1 MALAVAIS
9 FFSFGGFMRL
19 VRTTQR
25 RAVALLVAIII
36 FAGYLL
42 VNIAKLCVF
51 KYSYYIDKTYDQI
64 TTTTPLTASRGT
76 IYDSSMNILASSS
89 TSWRLFVSSKDIKT
103 AEKNTGID
111 YTKIIS
117 EGLADLI
124 NTTRGVIYEKI
135 KSTSTLDITIKKSI
149 DKDEYNA
156 VLSFIRKN
164 NLERLVFLEARS
176 ERSYPN
182 GTMMAHLLGFT
193 GSDSQG
199 LYGLE
204 YYYDDYLKGEDGYY
218 LYAKDAV
225 GNALDTEYSTYVAA
239 RDGASLVTTLDSY
252 IQEVLEA
259 TIEEVRVN
267 HLVENRVSGIVMNI
281 HTGAILAM
289 ATTSPFNPNS
299 PFELDAV
306 SEKKLEDSGFVEGS
320 EEYKAYRREL
330 MEIMWSNKA
339 ISETYEP
346 GSTFKLITVSAA
358 LNSGIAD
365 LNDTF
370 SCTGYK
376 QIGGYRIRCH
386 KAGGHGSGFNLAYG
400 LQMSCNPCM
409 MSLAERLGAN
419 RFYSYVDAFGYF
431 DKTGIDL
438 PSEASTIFHKEEN
451 IGTTELATASFGQ
464 RFKVTMINHLRAIS
478 AVANGGFLVTPY
490 VVEKII
496 SSDGEVLMQHESK
509 KNSSVISSEVSD
521 TVSKILIDG
530 VNGDGGAKNAGVY
543 GYDIAAKTGT
553 SQKFDVLDENGNSY
567 LRISSTVA
575 YAADS
580 ENGIAMIIIA
590 DEPNSTV
597 KYGSVVAAPYVS
609 KVLEKVLP
617 YLNYKSN
624 APEINVKVDDYV
636 GLNIETAK
644 KLITEAGLSY
654 EVVGSGEKVIAQ
666 TPRGAETVSLP
677 LSKVILYTEI
687 REDEYTTVPSL
698 IGLTTDEAIR
708 ACIDA
713 KLNVLIVGNELS
725 STSRSSTIYEQSLK
739 AGERVKKG
747 SVIRIRPIT
756 TEFED

>member
-1 MALAVAIS
+1 MASAVAI
-9 FFSFGGFMRL
+9 FFVFGGEMLLFR
-19 VRTTQR
+19 VTHK
-25 RAVALLVAIII
+25 RAVALMLVIVL
-36 FAGYLL
+36 FSGYLL
-42 VNIAKLCVF
+42 WSVFSLGFF

-64 TTTTPLTASRGT
+64 TTSTALTANRGT
-76 IYDSSMNILASSS
+76 IYDSSMNVLASSS
-89 TSWRLFVSSKDIKT
+89 TTWRLFVSSKDIKT
-103 AEKNTGID
+103 REKNDGVD
-111 YTKIIS
+111 YTKIIAN
-117 EGLADLI
+117 GLADII
-124 NTTRGVIYEKI
+124 NTTPSVISEKI
-135 KSTSTLDITIKKSI
+135 KGTNTLDITLKKSI
-149 DKDEYNA
+149 DKEQYDR
-156 VLSFIRKN
+156 VLTFIKDN
-164 NLERLVFLEARS
+164 KLESLVFLEALS
-176 ERSYPN
+176 ERLYPN
-182 GTMMAHLLGFT
+182 GTLMAHVLGFT

-225 GNALDTEYSTYVAA
+225 GNALDTEYTTYVPAK
-239 RDGASLVTTLDSY
+239 DGASLVTTLDTY

-267 HLVENRVSGIVMNI
+267 HLVDNRVSGIVMNI

-299 PFELDAV
+299 PFELDSV
-306 SEKKLEDSGFVEGS
+306 SQAKLDSSGYAADS
-320 EEYKAYRREL
+320 EEYKAYKREL
-330 MEIMWSNKA
+330 LEIMWSNKA

-358 LNSGIAD
+358 LDSGVAT

-370 SCTGYK
+370 SCNGYK

-386 KAGGHGSGFNLAYG
+386 KVTGHGSGFNLGYG

-419 RFYSYVDAFGYF
+419 RFYSYVDRFGYF
-431 DKTGIDL
+431 EKTGIDL

-464 RFKVTMINHLRAIS
+464 RFKVTMINHLRAIC
-478 AVANGGFLVTPY
+478 AVANGGTLVTPY
-490 VVEKII
+490 VVERIV
-496 SSDGEVLMQHESK
+496 SSDGEIIMQHQ
-509 KNSSVISSEVSD
+509 SSGGDLVISAEVSE
-521 TVSKILIDG
+521 TVSKILVDG
-530 VNGDGGAKNAGVY
+530 VNGDGGAKNAGVF

-575 YAADS
+575 YALDP

-624 APEINVKVDDYV
+624 APEINVTVDDYV
-636 GLNIETAK
+636 GLNIDTAK
-644 KLITEAGLSY
+644 KLITEAGLAY
-654 EVVGSGEKVIAQ
+654 EVVGNGDKVLAQ
-666 TPRGAETVSLP
+666 TPRGVETVTLP
-677 LSKVILYTEI
+677 LSRIILYTEI
-687 REDEYTTVPSL
+687 VEDEYVLVPSL
-698 IGLTTDEAIR
+698 IGLTTKEAITL
-708 ACIDA
+708 ASNAGLNICIT
-713 KLNVLIVGNELS
+713 GNEL
-725 STSRSSTIYEQSLK
+725 TNMAGGRTVCEQSLT
-739 AGERVKKG
+739 AGTKVKRG
-747 SVIRIRPIT
+747 SVIKIRPIT

>member
-1 MALAVAIS
+1 MVHAVAIS
-9 FFSFGGFMRL
+9 FLFFGGKMQLLR
-19 VRTTQR
+19 VTHK
-25 RAVALLVAIII
+25 RAVALLLAVVL
-36 FAGYLL
+36 FSGYLL
-42 VNIAKLCVF
+42 WNIFSLGFF

-64 TTTTPLTASRGT
+64 TTSTALRANRGA

-89 TSWRLFVSSKDIKT
+89 TTWRLFVSSRDIKT
-103 AEKNTGID
+103 KERDDGID

-117 EGLADLI
+117 EGISDII
-124 NTTRGVIYEKI
+124 NTTPSVISEKI
-135 KSTSTLDITIKKSI
+135 KGTNTLDITLKKSI
-149 DKDEYNA
+149 DKEQYER
-156 VLSFIRKN
+156 VIEFIKKN
-164 NLERLVFLEARS
+164 SLESLVFLEALS

-182 GTMMAHLLGFT
+182 NTLFAHVLGFT

-204 YYYDDYLKGEDGYY
+204 YYYDEYLKGEDGYY

-225 GNALDTEYSTYVAA
+225 GNALDTEYTTYVPA
-239 RDGASLVTTLDSY
+239 RDGASLQTTLDTY

-267 HLVENRVSGIVMNI
+267 HMVENRVSGIVMNI

-289 ATTSPFNPNS
+289 ATTSPFDPNN
-299 PFELDAV
+299 PFELDSV
-306 SEKKLEDSGFVEGS
+306 SQAKLDASGYAPES
-320 EEYKAYRREL
+320 DEYKAYKKSL

-358 LNSGIAD
+358 LDSGVAT

-370 SCTGYK
+370 SCNGYK

-386 KAGGHGSGFNLAYG
+386 KTTGHGSGFNLGYG

-419 RFYSYVDAFGYF
+419 RFYSYVDRFGYF
-431 DKTGIDL
+431 EKTGIDL

-464 RFKVTMINHLRAIS
+464 RFKVTMINHLRAIC
-478 AVANGGFLVTPY
+478 AVANGGKLVTPY
-490 VVEKII
+490 IVERII
-496 SSDGEVLMQHESK
+496 SSDGEVIMKHESEDGER
-509 KNSSVISSEVSD
+509 VISEDVSA
-521 TVSKILIDG
+521 TVSKILVDG
-530 VNGDGGAKNAGVY
+530 VNGDGGAKNAGVF

-575 YAADS
+575 YAADP

-590 DEPNSTV
+590 DEPTSTV

-609 KVLEKVLP
+609 KVLERVLP

-624 APEINVKVDDYV
+624 APEINVSVDNYV

-644 KLITEAGLSY
+644 KLITEAGLAY
-654 EVVGSGEKVIAQ
+654 EVVGAGEKVVAQ
-666 TPRGAETVSLP
+666 TPRGDETVTLP
-677 LSKVILYTEI
+677 LSRIILYTEI
-687 REDEYTTVPSL
+687 TEDELVIVPNL
-698 IGLTTDEAIR
+698 VGLTAEEAIKLSAR
-708 ACIDA
+708 VG
-713 KLNVLIVGNELS
+713 LNVCIMGNELTNMS
-725 STSRSSTIYEQSLK
+725 KSNIVCEQSL
-739 AGERVKKG
+739 APDTRVKRG
-747 SVIRIRPIT
+747 SVIKIRPIT

>member
-1 MALAVAIS
+1 MVHAVAIS
-9 FFSFGGFMRL
+9 FLFFGGKMQLLR
-19 VRTTQR
+19 VTHK
-25 RAVALLVAIII
+25 RAVALLLVVVL
-36 FAGYLL
+36 FSGYLL
-42 VNIAKLCVF
+42 WNIFSLGFF

-64 TTTTPLTASRGT
+64 TTSTALRANRGT

-89 TSWRLFVSSKDIKT
+89 TTWRLFVSSRDIKT
-103 AEKNTGID
+103 KERDDGID
-111 YTKIIS
+111 YTRIIS
-117 EGLADLI
+117 EGIADII
-124 NTTRGVIYEKI
+124 NTTPSVISEKI
-135 KSTSTLDITIKKSI
+135 KGTNTLDITLKKSI
-149 DKDEYNA
+149 DKEQYER
-156 VLSFIRKN
+156 VIEFIKKN
-164 NLERLVFLEARS
+164 SLESLVFLEALS

-182 GTMMAHLLGFT
+182 NTLFAHVLGFT

-204 YYYDDYLKGEDGYY
+204 YYYDEYLKGEDGYY

-225 GNALDTEYSTYVAA
+225 GNALDTEYTTYVPA
-239 RDGASLVTTLDSY
+239 RDGASLQTTLDTY

-267 HLVENRVSGIVMNI
+267 HMVENRVSGIVMNI

-289 ATTSPFNPNS
+289 ATTSPFNPNT
-299 PFELDAV
+299 PFELDSV
-306 SEKKLEDSGFVEGS
+306 SQAKLDASGYAPES
-320 EEYKAYRREL
+320 DEYKAYKKSL

-358 LNSGIAD
+358 LDSGVAT

-386 KAGGHGSGFNLAYG
+386 KTTGHGSGFNLGYG
-400 LQMSCNPCM
+400 LQMYCNPCM
-409 MSLAERLGAN
+409 MSPAETLGAK
-419 RFYSYVDAFGYF
+419 RFYSYVDRFGYF
-431 DKTGIDL
+431 EKTGIDL

-464 RFKVTMINHLRAIS
+464 RFKVTMINHLRAIC
-478 AVANGGFLVTPY
+478 AVANGGRLVTPY
-490 VVEKII
+490 IVERII
-496 SSDGEVLMQHESK
+496 SSDGEVIMKHESEDGDR
-509 KNSSVISSEVSD
+509 VISDEVSA
-521 TVSKILIDG
+521 TVSKILVDG
-530 VNGDGGAKNAGVY
+530 VNGDGGAKNAGVF

-575 YAADS
+575 YAADP

-590 DEPNSTV
+590 DEPTSTV

-609 KVLEKVLP
+609 KVLERVLP

-624 APEINVKVDDYV
+624 APEINVSVDNYV

-644 KLITEAGLSY
+644 KLITEAGLAY
-654 EVVGSGEKVIAQ
+654 EVVGAGEKVVAQ
-666 TPRGAETVSLP
+666 TPRGDETVTLP
-677 LSKVILYTEI
+677 LSRIILYTEI
-687 REDEYTTVPSL
+687 TEDELVIVPNL
-698 IGLTTDEAIR
+698 VGLTAEEAIKLSAR
-708 ACIDA
+708 VG
-713 KLNVLIVGNELS
+713 LNVCIMGNELTNMS
-725 STSRSSTIYEQSLK
+725 KSNIVCEQSL
-739 AGERVKKG
+739 APDTRVKRG
-747 SVIRIRPIT
+747 SVIKIRPIT

>member
-1 MALAVAIS
+1 MVHAVAIS
-9 FFSFGGFMRL
+9 FLFFGGKMQLLR
-19 VRTTQR
+19 VTHK
-25 RAVALLVAIII
+25 RAVALLLVVVL
-36 FAGYLL
+36 FSGYLL
-42 VNIAKLCVF
+42 WNIFSLGFF

-64 TTTTPLTASRGT
+64 TTSTALRANRGT

-89 TSWRLFVSSKDIKT
+89 TTWRLFVSSRDIKT
-103 AEKNTGID
+103 KERDDGID
-111 YTKIIS
+111 YTRIIS
-117 EGLADLI
+117 EGIADII
-124 NTTRGVIYEKI
+124 NTTPSVISEKI
-135 KSTSTLDITIKKSI
+135 KGTNTLDITLKKSI
-149 DKDEYNA
+149 DKEQYER
-156 VLSFIRKN
+156 VIEFIKKN
-164 NLERLVFLEARS
+164 SLESLVFLEALS

-182 GTMMAHLLGFT
+182 NTLFAHVLGFT

-204 YYYDDYLKGEDGYY
+204 YYYDEYLKGEDGYY

-225 GNALDTEYSTYVAA
+225 GNALDTEYTTYVPA
-239 RDGASLVTTLDSY
+239 RDGASLQTTLDTY
-252 IQEVLEA
+252 IQEVLES

-267 HLVENRVSGIVMNI
+267 HMVENRVSGIVMNI

-289 ATTSPFNPNS
+289 ATTSPFNPNT
-299 PFELDAV
+299 PFELDSV
-306 SEKKLEDSGFVEGS
+306 SQAKLEGSGYAPES
-320 EEYKAYRREL
+320 DEYKAYKKSL

-358 LNSGIAD
+358 LDSGVAT

-370 SCTGYK
+370 SCNGYK

-386 KAGGHGSGFNLAYG
+386 RTTGHGSGFNLGYG

-419 RFYSYVDAFGYF
+419 RFYSYVDRFGYF
-431 DKTGIDL
+431 EKTGIDL

-464 RFKVTMINHLRAIS
+464 RFKVTMINHLRAIC
-478 AVANGGFLVTPY
+478 AVANGGRLVTPY
-490 VVEKII
+490 IVERII
-496 SSDGEVLMQHESK
+496 SSDGEVIMKHESEDGER
-509 KNSSVISSEVSD
+509 VISEDVSA
-521 TVSKILIDG
+521 TVSKILVDG
-530 VNGDGGAKNAGVY
+530 VNGDGGAKNAGVF

-575 YAADS
+575 YAADP

-590 DEPNSTV
+590 DEPTSTV

-609 KVLEKVLP
+609 KVLERVLP

-624 APEINVKVDDYV
+624 APEINVSVDNYV

-644 KLITEAGLSY
+644 KLITEAGLAY
-654 EVVGSGEKVIAQ
+654 EVVGEGEKVVAQ
-666 TPRGAETVSLP
+666 TPRGDETVTLP
-677 LSKVILYTEI
+677 LSRIILYTEI
-687 REDEYTTVPSL
+687 TEDELVTVPNL
-698 IGLTTDEAIR
+698 VGLTAEEAIKLSAR
-708 ACIDA
+708 VG
-713 KLNVLIVGNELS
+713 LNVCIMGNELTNMS
-725 STSRSSTIYEQSLK
+725 KSNIVCEQSL
-739 AGERVKKG
+739 APDTRVKRG
-747 SVIRIRPIT
+747 SVIKIRPIT

>member
-1 MALAVAIS
+1 MPSLYLFA
-9 FFSFGGFMRL
+9 FGGKMLLNKVTHKRAIALML
-19 VRTTQR
+19 VI
-25 RAVALLVAIII
+25 VL
-36 FAGYLL
+36 FSGYLL
-42 VNIAKLCVF
+42 WNIFNLGF
-51 KYSYYIDKTYDQI
+51 FGYSHYIDKTYDQI
-64 TTTTPLTASRGT
+64 TTSTHLTANRGA
-76 IYDSSMNILASSS
+76 IYDSSMNLLASQS
-89 TSWRLFVSSKDIKT
+89 TTWRLFVSSKDIKT
-103 AEKNTGID
+103 REKSDGID

-117 EGLADLI
+117 EGLADII
-124 NTTRGVIYEKI
+124 NSTPAVISEKI
-135 KSTSTLDITIKKSI
+135 KGTNTLDITLKKAIDKEQYDKIISFIKKN
-149 DKDEYNA
+149 D
-156 VLSFIRKN
+156 
-164 NLERLVFLEARS
+164 LEKLVFLEALSKRY
-176 ERSYPN
+176 YPE
-182 GTMMAHLLGFT
+182 GTLMAHVLGFT
-193 GSDSQG
+193 GSDNQG

-204 YYYDDYLKGEDGYY
+204 YYYDEYLKGVDGYY

-225 GNALDTEYSTYVAA
+225 GNALDTEYTTYVPAK
-239 RDGASLVTTLDSY
+239 DGASLVTTLDTY

-259 TIEEVRVN
+259 TIEEVRIN

-289 ATTSPFNPNS
+289 ATTTPFDPNS
-299 PFELDAV
+299 PFELDPV
-306 SEKKLEDSGFVEGS
+306 SQEKLDNSGYAPES
-320 EEYKAYRREL
+320 DEYKAYRRSL

-358 LNSGIAD
+358 LDSGVAT

-386 KAGGHGSGFNLAYG
+386 KTTGHGSGFNLGYG

-409 MSLAERLGAN
+409 MSLAERLGPN
-419 RFYSYVDAFGYF
+419 RFYSYVDKFGYF
-431 DKTGIDL
+431 EKTGIDL
-438 PSEASTIFHKEEN
+438 PSEATTIFHKEEN

-464 RFKVTMINHLRAIS
+464 RFKVTMINHLRAIC
-478 AVANGGFLVTPY
+478 AVANGGKLVTPY

-496 SSDGEVLMQHESK
+496 SSDGEVLMTHAAGNAK
-509 KNSSVISSEVSD
+509 DVISENVSE
-521 TVSKILIDG
+521 TVSKILVDG
-530 VNGDGGAKNAGVY
+530 VNGDGGAKNAGVF

-575 YAADS
+575 YAADP

-609 KVLEKVLP
+609 KVLERVLP

-624 APEINVKVDDYV
+624 APEINVTVDNYV

-644 KLITEAGLSY
+644 KLISEAGLAY
-654 EVVGSGEKVIAQ
+654 EIVGSGDKVVAQ
-666 TPRGAETVSLP
+666 TPRGVETVTLP
-677 LSKVILYTEI
+677 LSRIILYTEI
-687 REDEYTTVPSL
+687 REDEYVSVPNL
-698 IGLTTDEAIR
+698 VGLTTDQAIR
-708 ACIDA
+708 LASQRG
-713 KLNVLIVGNELS
+713 LNVCIMGNELNNMSKS
-725 STSRSSTIYEQSLK
+725 SIVCEQSLNVDSK
-739 AGERVKKG
+739 VKRG
-747 SVIRIRPIT
+747 SVIKIRPIT